1 MNSILNKVFECGRRT
16 FVVSAFSLLSVA
28 SIFVGAASAPPFA
41 FAAPIAPATPITPA
55 TPISP
60 VTPVTPVTPAAGAP
74 SNGAVHAS
82 NQSLISIKSTVEPLS
97 LRSPANNVVDLTH
110 VLGPDLPDFHTG
122 SDAFHYKKIFSV
134 EKDGYANGSF
144 CTVEHY
150 GTHVDAPSHFFA
162 NGISIDKI
170 EANKLV
176 LPCFVLDV
184 REKVKDNPDY
194 RLTVDDI
201 KAFEDKGQIPPR
213 SAVLLLTGWA
223 NKWGPTGDYRNAD
236 SKGVMHFPGFD
247 KDSAEYLVNKRHASC
262 LGIDTLSIDAGTSN
276 VYAAHK
282 IALGNGIYMIENLN
296 NLHMLPARGA
306 WLITA
311 PLKLQGGTG
320 SPARVFALTP

>member
-1 MNSILNKVFECGRRT
+1 MNSIPNKVFEGVREI
-16 FVVSAFSLLSVA
+16 FVVTLVLLSVA
-28 SIFVGAASAPPFA
+28 SVIAGDAISPPFA
-41 FAAPIAPATPITPA
+41 VAAPIAPATPVAPTAPTTPT
-55 TPISP
+55 TPTTSAS
-60 VTPVTPVTPAAGAP
+60 AAV
-74 SNGAVHAS
+74 SNGAAHGS
-82 NQSLISIKSTVEPLS
+82 NQSLVSTDSIVEPLS
-97 LRSPANNVVDLTH
+97 LHSPANNIVDLTH

-122 SDAFHYKKIFSV
+122 SEAFHYKKVFSV

-150 GTHVDAPSHFFA
+150 GTHVDAPSHFFVD
-162 NGISIDKI
+162 GISIDKI

-176 LPCFVLDV
+176 LPCFVIDV
-184 REKVKDNPDY
+184 REKVKKDPDY

-201 KAFEDKGQIPPR
+201 KAFEEKGQIPQH

-223 NKWGPTGDYRNAD
+223 SKWGPTGDYRNAD
-236 SKGVMHFPGFD
+236 DKGVMHFPGFD

-296 NLHMLPARGA
+296 NLQLIPARGA